1 MSSVLEMPLVRSLT
15 TRHAMPVLHDLSEAD
30 SGLVLLFLPSHA
42 RVHLETPDIAVVM
55 PELLTLCN
63 QYVHEM
69 LYGAVADSVLEAFL
83 LHVLDSPQL
92 PALVLLKQRQP
103 VGVISRMRD
112 WDDYKQRLQA
122 LLREA
127 HCSVFIEEKS

>member
-1 MSSVLEMPLVRSLT
+1 MSSVLEIPLIKALT
-15 TRHAMPVLHDLSEAD
+15 TRHTMPVLHDLSEAD
-30 SGLVLLFLPSHA
+30 PGLVLLFLPSHA
-42 RVHLETPDIAVVM
+42 RVHLETSDIAAVM

-63 QYVHEM
+63 QYVREM
-69 LYGAVADSVLEAFL
+69 FYGAIADSVLEAFL
-83 LHVLDSPQL
+83 IHVLDSPQL

-103 VGVISRMRD
+103 IGVISRMRD

-122 LLREA
+122 LLRKA